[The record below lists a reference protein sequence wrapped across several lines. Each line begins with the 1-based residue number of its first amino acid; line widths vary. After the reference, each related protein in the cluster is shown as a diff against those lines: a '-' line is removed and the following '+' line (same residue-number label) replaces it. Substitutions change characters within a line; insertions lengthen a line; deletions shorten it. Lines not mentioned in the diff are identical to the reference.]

1 MPKTVTSP
9 TETVG
14 SLGKIKQTVVKF
26 TFAPNG
32 SSAIDQTTV
41 KGWASSVTY
50 VSTGLYRVNFPE
62 NFPAQVLDAAARCRF
77 AAKDGRII
85 EVGTVS
91 NGTSTTGAHMFIRA
105 MTVGTTTLADIAAD
119 ANNIMSG
126 EIWFA
131 NTGVT
136 R

>member
-1 MPKTVTSP
+1 MPNVRNG
-9 TETVG
+9 TEELRA
-14 SLGKIKQTVVKF
+14 LGKIKQTVVKF

-32 SSAIDQTTV
+32 SSAIDQTSV
-41 KGWASSVTY
+41 KGWASSVSY
-50 VSTGLYRVNFPE
+50 VSTGLYRVNFPG
-62 NFPAQVLDAAARCRF
+62 NFPAQVLDVGARCRF
-77 AAKDGRII
+77 AAKDARAI

-91 NGTSTTGAHMFIRA
+91 PGTSTTPAHLFIRA
-105 MTVGTTTLADIAAD
+105 MTVGTTTLEDVAAN

-126 EIWFA
+126 EIFFA